1 MRLLLSAF
9 GYFFSFKL
17 LTFSS
22 FFFSKCWFLAFNF
35 WLIASSPTLNKT
47 FSRSLLLSS
56 PTLDN
61 KRDYWWKMV
70 KSSVT
75 IRDWSHDLLNWWEKR
90 LKLNFNIDWCA
101 FSYRYNLFKKLVN
114 FAPLLYLLHL
124 LLVVWHMTV
133 WHSGEEN
140 GFTYWI
146 RLEIETIK
154 FFLNT
159 FWTPHFFPVKVKILL
174 YKAELF
180 CKR

>member
-1 MRLLLSAF
+1 
-9 GYFFSFKL
+9 
-17 LTFSS
+17 
-22 FFFSKCWFLAFNF
+22 
-35 WLIASSPTLNKT
+35 
-47 FSRSLLLSS
+47 
-56 PTLDN
+56 
-61 KRDYWWKMV
+61 MV

-75 IRDWSHDLLNWWEKR
+75 IRDWSHDLPNWWEKR

-154 FFLNT
+154 FVLNT
-159 FWTPHFFPVKVKILL
+159 FWTPHFFLWRWKYCCTKQNCSAKGSFSKNYKISDDFVFTKMDIFKNVQAHQSFIIFSFSYHCTKIMYSSRRLT
-174 YKAELF
+174 YPK
-180 CKR
+180 